1 MHTDQQRL
9 LEGLRIEANGV
20 PIYVQ
25 LREQMLSAIGAGRLG
40 PGQQMPT
47 MRQLAVQLKV
57 DLNTVRHAYD
67 ELERTGAITVK
78 RARGTFVADRPPP
91 RDAGAEASR
100 IDDMAHQTI
109 ATALASGLDPI
120 AVAKRI
126 MLIIERKEGRQ

>member
-1 MHTDQQRL
+1 MHTHQQNAL
-9 LEGLRIEANGV
+9 DSLKLGGGGA

-25 LREQMLSAIGAGRLG
+25 LREQLLRAIAAGVLK
-40 PGQQMPT
+40 PGDQMPT

-91 RDAGAEASR
+91 RDAGTEASR

-126 MLIIERKEGRQ
+126 MLIIERKE